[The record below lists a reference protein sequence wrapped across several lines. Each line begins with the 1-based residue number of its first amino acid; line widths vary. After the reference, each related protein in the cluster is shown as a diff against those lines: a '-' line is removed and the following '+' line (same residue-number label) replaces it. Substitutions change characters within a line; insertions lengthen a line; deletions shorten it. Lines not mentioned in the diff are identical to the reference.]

1 MQMTGIKPIR
11 IDKYLWAVRIFK
23 TRSLASE
30 ACRKGKIL
38 INDHQVKASRIIA
51 ENDIIIVKKP
61 PAILSYQVVVP
72 IEKRVSAKLAPNY
85 VNDLTTGEEKI
96 KLTQRQSDG
105 SFYREKGSGRPTK
118 KERRNIDR
126 LREDLYQ

>member
-1 MQMTGIKPIR
+1 MTGIKPIR

-61 PAILSYQVVVP
+61 PAILSYQVVEP

-105 SFYREKGSGRPTK
+105 SLYREKGSGRPTK

>member
-61 PAILSYQVVVP
+61 PAILSYQVVEP

-105 SFYREKGSGRPTK
+105 SLYREKGSGRPTK

>member
-105 SFYREKGSGRPTK
+105 SLYREKGSGRPTK